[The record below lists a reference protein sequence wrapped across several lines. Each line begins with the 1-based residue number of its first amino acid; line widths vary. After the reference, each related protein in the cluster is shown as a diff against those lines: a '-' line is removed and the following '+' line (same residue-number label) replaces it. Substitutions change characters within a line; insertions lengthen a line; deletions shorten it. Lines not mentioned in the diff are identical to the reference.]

1 MGLYVMNVI
10 KKTTTNKQAKK
21 KQTIKLLAIV
31 KSKQHFKV
39 PFIGKSYKDLQ
50 KYTGIKSST
59 KRHRKKKGWGGVIK
73 LLLLLQLKPLYL
85 ANTACYTWLKS
96 MKKHFF

>member
-1 MGLYVMNVI
+1 MNVI
-10 KKTTTNKQAKK
+10 KTNKQTNKQK
-21 KQTIKLLAIV
+21 NKQTIKLLAIV

-59 KRHRKKKGWGGVIK
+59 KRHRKKKAGGV
-73 LLLLLQLKPLYL
+73 
-85 ANTACYTWLKS
+85 
-96 MKKHFF
+96 